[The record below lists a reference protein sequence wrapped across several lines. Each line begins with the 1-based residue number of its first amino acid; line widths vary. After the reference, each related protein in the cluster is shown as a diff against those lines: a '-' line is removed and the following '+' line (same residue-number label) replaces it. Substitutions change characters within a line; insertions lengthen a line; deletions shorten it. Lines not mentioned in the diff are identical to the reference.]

1 MSRHIWKI
9 TVELKNLKVV
19 HFENGADMSAVGGG
33 RGSQR
38 EKSIVQMLDTNAIH
52 LQSSPMKM
60 VVARPIEVCLRNLS
74 LRRVVPISP
83 PWRILLFAPP
93 WKILLFADVFGSP
106 VTVCASSECS
116 LRD

>member
-52 LQSSPMKM
+52 FQSSPMKM

-83 PWRILLFAPP
+83 APRRIQ
-93 WKILLFADVFGSP
+93 LFADVFGSP
-106 VTVCASSECS
+106 VTVFARSECS